1 MPRSYLT
8 ELDLSAEESL
18 QVLEDADRLKAQR
31 AQGAHRSDFAGKH
44 VALYFEKP
52 SVRTRTSF
60 TVGVQELGG
69 QVVEL
74 TAANTKLGHGEHFED
89 FARVISGY
97 VQLFVARVFSQDAL
111 RSMAEFASI
120 PVINALSDERH
131 PCQALADVMTLRE
144 KVGRI
149 EGTKWVYVG
158 DGNNV
163 AASTGLLAAALGAE
177 VIVAS
182 PEGYELPAGILAEA
196 EPLKGSV
203 TQVQDVASVI
213 KGADVVYTDT
223 WISMGQEAEA
233 EGRRKIFKDYRVT
246 AQLMA
251 QAGPQAW
258 VMHCLPAV
266 RGEEIETE
274 VMYGPQTAIWDQAE
288 NRLHAQKALMRFLLS
303 AGN

>member
-8 ELDLSAEESL
+8 ELDLSADESRA
-18 QVLEDADRLKAQR
+18 VLEEAARMKRQR
-31 AQGAHRSDFAGKH
+31 AEGARRDDLAGKH

-60 TVGVQELGG
+60 TVGVQEMGG
-69 QVVEL
+69 QVIEL
-74 TAANTKLGHGEHFED
+74 TSANTKLGHGEHFED

-97 VQLFVARVFSQDAL
+97 VQLFVARVFSQQAL
-111 RSMAEFASI
+111 RSMAEFATI
-120 PVINALSDERH
+120 PVINALSDARH
-131 PCQALADVMTLRE
+131 PCQALADVLTLIE

-149 EGTKWVYVG
+149 EDTKWVYVG

-177 VIVAS
+177 VFVAS
-182 PEGYELPAGILAEA
+182 PEGYELPKEILAEA
-196 EPLKGSV
+196 APLSGALH
-203 TQVQDVASVI
+203 QVRDPQEVI
-213 KGADVVYTDT
+213 QGAHVVYTDT

-233 EGRRKIFKDYRVT
+233 EVRRATFKDYRVT
-246 AQLMA
+246 RELMA

-258 VMHCLPAV
+258 AMHCLPAV

-288 NRLHAQKALMRFLLS
+288 NRLHAQKALMRFLMS
-303 AGN
+303 GA